1 MLLRF
6 GLVKQDT
13 LLSLTKLLNWC
24 LGRSLPYISEDSLD
38 PDLCSSQTN
47 GVNIFLVVYIP
58 DLNISKHVK
67 LTFLHRS
74 LQGLCR
80 LRLPKNP
87 AELASPGRGS
97 IPRRQAKAKLRAAV
111 SRCLPATAQREL
123 PRRQVFCLPICTDRE
138 GGTLC
143 SCRSAPSLEH
153 LPLPFDLFPDRRQ
166 APALHNLCFLPLAF
180 PVDGG
185 LLVSSLWASR
195 RLVTSVQE
203 GGFLRRT
210 ERSTVRLSSSV
221 PFSVLLC
228 FQS

>member
-111 SRCLPATAQREL
+111 SRCLGVSQPQRRGSSHGGRCSVCPFAQ
-123 PRRQVFCLPICTDRE
+123 TGRE
-138 GGTLC
+138 GRCVPAAQLLPLNI
-143 SCRSAPSLEH
+143 CRFPLTYSRIGAKH
-153 LPLPFDLFPDRRQ
+153 LP
-166 APALHNLCFLPLAF
+166 CTTC
-180 PVDGG
+180 
-185 LLVSSLWASR
+185 VS
-195 RLVTSVQE
+195 
-203 GGFLRRT
+203 
-210 ERSTVRLSSSV
+210 
-221 PFSVLLC
+221 C
-228 FQS
+228 H